1 VVFEEYAGIRVL
13 RVFLEDPGREM
24 HVREVASISGVSS
37 GSAKRYLDMFHG
49 EGLLLR
55 RRQANLLLHRGNLD
69 NPAFRQIKVAWSV
82 YRIMRSGLVDRI
94 LSEISPASVVLF
106 GSVARGEDGVNSD
119 IDIFALGKRGDV
131 DLSRFERAL
140 GRKINLVVYDARGW
154 QKKAAE
160 DRPFYESVTLEGIV
174 LHGELPVV

>member
-1 VVFEEYAGIRVL
+1 VFEEYAGIRVL
-13 RVFLEDPGREM
+13 RVFLEDPEKEF

-37 GSAKRYLDMFHG
+37 GSATRYLDIFYR

-94 LSEISPASVVLF
+94 LSEIRPASIVLF
-106 GSVARGEDGVNSD
+106 GSVARGEDGVTSD
-119 IDIFALGKRGDV
+119 IDMFVLGKKGDL
-131 DLSRFERAL
+131 DLSGFEKSLR
-140 GRKINLVVYDARGW
+140 RKINLIVYDARGW
-154 QKKAAE
+154 QKKAVE
-160 DRPFYESVTLEGIV
+160 DRPFYESVTLGGIV
-174 LHGELPVV
+174 LYGELPVV

>member
-1 VVFEEYAGIRVL
+1 
-13 RVFLEDPGREM
+13 
-24 HVREVASISGVSS
+24 
-37 GSAKRYLDMFHG
+37 
-49 EGLLLR
+49 
-55 RRQANLLLHRGNLD
+55 
-69 NPAFRQIKVAWSV
+69 
-82 YRIMRSGLVDRI
+82 
-94 LSEISPASVVLF
+94 VLF

-119 IDIFALGKRGDV
+119 IDIFVLGKRGDV

-160 DRPFYESVTLEGIV
+160 DRSFYESVTLGGIV